1 LNAQATQTRHLPPFR
16 RIGAPLVLL
25 FVSLTISPVRA
36 DPLKSFEE
44 IVSRC
49 RQSVSV
55 PATEIRN
62 LTNIGKWAKIALQ
75 PEGQLEYDV
84 RKTDSLVSPYVATIT
99 FVVMTSSEQASTET
113 EAQQLQLS
121 FDIGRVS
128 REKTTLRFA
137 YQAGEWVAQDGT
149 QTYEFRR
156 SSTEPFRSPST
167 VKLPKEDY
175 LKPFRQ
181 SERCLRR

>member
-1 LNAQATQTRHLPPFR
+1 MKSLL
-16 RIGAPLVLL
+16 APL
-25 FVSLTISPVRA
+25 FVVLTISPAKA

-44 IVSRC
+44 IVVRC

-62 LTNIGKWAKIALQ
+62 LTNIGKWAKVAMQ
-75 PEGQLEYDV
+75 PEGQFEYDV

-99 FVVMTSSEQASTET
+99 FGIMTSSEQASTET

-121 FDIGRVS
+121 FESGRLS

-156 SSTEPFRSPST
+156 SSTEPFRAPST
-167 VKLPKEDY
+167 VRIPKEDY
-175 LKPFRQ
+175 LKPFRH